1 MKKALFIGRFQPFHL
16 GHLSDVKLA
25 LKDFDEVIIAIGSS
39 QESGTSD
46 NPFSYEERKEM
57 IEKTLR
63 AHKIV
68 DYEIIPVPDIN
79 DDEIW
84 VDHVKRVVGD
94 FDMVYTGNDFTERLF
109 KKGGMKVR
117 GVKFIQGI
125 NATEIRKRIVE
136 GNDWKKLVP
145 KEVAE
150 YIKKIEGAER
160 VKGINGPF

>member
-46 NPFSYEERKEM
+46 NPFS
-57 IEKTLR
+57 
-63 AHKIV
+63 
-68 DYEIIPVPDIN
+68 
-79 DDEIW
+79 DDERW
-84 VDHVKRVVGD
+84 VDHVKKVVGD
-94 FDMVYTGNDFTERLF
+94 FDMVYTGNDFTEGLF
-109 KKGGMKVR
+109 KKESMKVR

-125 NATEIRKRIVE
+125 NATEIRKRMVE

-145 KEVAE
+145 KE
-150 YIKKIEGAER
+150 
-160 VKGINGPF
+160 